1 VINSFAPEFLSTLFC
16 KIVIYAPCLK
26 ESCSFLPVNP
36 LNLFPRRPVST
47 FALTNSH
54 NNKKGAEKIERRRKK
69 QETNGWAMAPKG
81 AG

>member
-1 VINSFAPEFLSTLFC
+1 
-16 KIVIYAPCLK
+16 
-26 ESCSFLPVNP
+26 
-36 LNLFPRRPVST
+36 VST